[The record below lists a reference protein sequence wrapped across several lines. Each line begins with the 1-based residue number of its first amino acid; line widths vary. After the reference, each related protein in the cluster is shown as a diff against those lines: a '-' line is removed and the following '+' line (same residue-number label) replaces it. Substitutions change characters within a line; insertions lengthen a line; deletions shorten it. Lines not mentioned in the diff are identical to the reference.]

1 MALSVGGLGS
11 GMDIDGLIKNLMAIE
26 SRPLLQLQQKEA
38 LLQQKISAVG
48 MVKGA
53 VTTFQ
58 SAVKALQDASK
69 FVSFKG
75 TSSSTEHIDISASSK
90 APTGSFSV
98 KVLQLA
104 QEQKLAS
111 GSFASAQSAIT
122 GGGDTTLT
130 FSFGTTGKDG
140 FTQDTDRAPKKVT
153 IPANATLEDIR
164 DAVNKADVGVNAS
177 IVNDGSGYKLVYSSK
192 ETGTKSTMKVE
203 ASDAALHKVATH
215 DALGNKLTDAATGKP
230 LLTEVQAAKD
240 AKFLLDGIEVT
251 KQGNTVSDAIDG
263 VTLTLKQA
271 HKDTETAA
279 RLSVSKDTSGIK
291 KSLEGLVKGYND
303 LMKSLKDVSGVNLD
317 ATVKPGEARPAGIL
331 NGASIIRT
339 IQNQVRGAFSLPSD
353 NGGAFKLASEFG
365 LTFNADG
372 TMKLDDKL
380 LDKALEKNA
389 DDISKFFATAAVTSD
404 AGISYVGGSSKTQAG
419 EYEVVIT
426 QLLNG
431 TLAGTGKPQT
441 GNAAFA
447 GKFSLEIDGLAVG
460 VNKSFDLTKG
470 APALAEQLQTAIN
483 EAAKKAFD
491 DFNAA
496 APLDKKRT
504 DVPKVSISVDEGGKL
519 VMKSDKTG
527 KDSSIK
533 VIGNGLDFAGF
544 AGAVPI
550 PGGDSVAGTIGGHP
564 AKGDGNKL
572 TGAVGTPVEGLV
584 IEVNG
589 GAGGSRGTVSFTKGF
604 AFDLD
609 QTLEGLV
616 KKDGAIDAFSTG
628 LGESAKVL
636 SSQQEALQ
644 KRLVDTEKRYRAQFS
659 AMDALL
665 AQYNNMSNFLTQQ
678 LAGLSGGN

>member
-48 MVKGA
+48 QVKGA
-53 VTTFQ
+53 VTAFQ
-58 SAVKALQDASK
+58 SAVKALQDAGK
-69 FVSFKG
+69 FVSYKG
-75 TSSSTEHIDISASSK
+75 TTSSEEHVGISASSK
-90 APTGSFSV
+90 APTGSFTV
-98 KVLQLA
+98 EVIRLA

-111 GSFASAQSAIT
+111 GNFASAKSAIT
-122 GGGDTTLT
+122 GDTDSTLT
-130 FSFGTTGKDG
+130 FSSAADPSKP
-140 FTQDTDRAPKKVT
+140 PKSVT

-177 IVNDGSGYKLVYSSK
+177 IVNDGSGYRLVYSSK
-192 ETGTKSTMKVE
+192 NTGTQNTIKVQ
-203 ASDAALHKVATH
+203 ASD
-215 DALGNKLTDAATGKP
+215 DALNQISTHGKDGKP
-230 LLTEVQAAKD
+230 LLTTDGKPMLTEVQAAQD
-240 AKFLLDGIEVT
+240 AKFMLDGIEVT
-251 KQGNTVSDAIDG
+251 KQSNTVSDAIDG
-263 VTLTLKQA
+263 VTLTLKKV
-271 HKDTETAA
+271 HKDEVPA

-291 KSLEGLVKGYND
+291 KSLEGLVNGYND
-303 LMKSLKDVSGVNLD
+303 LMKALKSVSGVNLD

-339 IQNQVRGAFSLPSD
+339 IQNQVRAAFGQSSD

-372 TMKLDDKL
+372 TMKLDDKV

-389 DDISKFFATAAVTSD
+389 DDIAKFFATDAVTTD

-419 EYEVVIT
+419 EYEIVIT

-431 TLAGTGKPQT
+431 TKEADEKPKLTVNADNKDFKIKVDGKEVT
-441 GNAAFA
+441 V
-447 GKFSLEIDGLAVG
+447 S
-460 VNKSFDLTKG
+460 
-470 APALAEQLQTAIN
+470 LAEKTYGSAAELAHAIESGIN
-483 EAAKKAFD
+483 EKLGKD
-491 DFNAA
+491 G
-496 APLDKKRT
+496 
-504 DVPKVSISVDEGGKL
+504 KVSVTVDPDSGKL
-519 VMKSDKTG
+519 AIQSAKTG
-527 KDSSIK
+527 KESS
-533 VIGNGLDFAGF
+533 VELVSGLEFAGF
-544 AGAVPI
+544 KPGAGI

-572 TGAVGTPVEGLV
+572 VGAVGTPVEGLTISV
-584 IEVNG
+584 SG
-589 GAGGSRGTVSFTKGF
+589 GVTGNRGTVSFTKGF

-609 QTLEGLV
+609 QTLEELV
-616 KKDGAIDAFSTG
+616 KKDGAIDAFSKG
-628 LGESAKVL
+628 LSESAKGL
-636 SSQQEALQ
+636 TTQQEQLER
-644 KRLVDTEKRYRAQFS
+644 RLIETEKRYRAQFS

>member
-48 MVKGA
+48 QVKGA

-69 FVSFKG
+69 FVSYKG
-75 TSSSTEHIDISASSK
+75 SSSSTDHVDISASSK

-98 KVLQLA
+98 LVQQLA

-111 GSFASAQSAIT
+111 ETFTSAKSAVTGST
-122 GGGDTTLT
+122 ETTLT
-130 FSFGTTGKDG
+130 FSFGTTAADG
-140 FTQDTDRAPKKVT
+140 SFSSDGSKAPKSVT
-153 IPANATLEDIR
+153 IPPNATLEDIR

-192 ETGTKSTMKVE
+192 NTGTQSTMKVQ
-203 ASDAALHKVATH
+203 ASDAALNGVATH
-215 DALGNKLTDAATGKP
+215 DAAGASTGQ
-230 LLTEVQAAKD
+230 LTEVQAAKD
-240 AKFLLDGIEVT
+240 AKFLLDGIQVT
-251 KQGNTVSDAIDG
+251 KQSNTVTDAIDG
-263 VTLTLKQA
+263 VTLTLKKAQEEG
-271 HKDTETAA
+271 KDSAV

-291 KSLEGLVKGYND
+291 ESLEELVKGYND
-303 LMKSLKDVSGVNLD
+303 LMKTLKDVSGVNLD

-331 NGASIIRT
+331 NGASIIRA
-339 IQNQVRGAFSLPSD
+339 IQSQVRSAFNQTSD

-372 TMKLDDKL
+372 TMKLDDKV

-389 DDISKFFATAAVTSD
+389 DDIAKFFATDAVTSD
-404 AGISYVGGSSKTQAG
+404 AGISYVGGSSKTQPG
-419 EYEVVIT
+419 EYEIVIT

-431 TLAGTGKPQT
+431 TKEAGDKPSSLTVDASNKDFTIKVDGKEVT
-441 GNAAFA
+441 V
-447 GKFSLEIDGLAVG
+447 S
-460 VNKSFDLTKG
+460 
-470 APALAEQLQTAIN
+470 LAEKTYGSAAELAHEIESGIN
-483 EAAKKAFD
+483 GKLGKD
-491 DFNAA
+491 G
-496 APLDKKRT
+496 
-504 DVPKVSISVDEGGKL
+504 KVSVIVDPDSGKL
-519 VMKSDKTG
+519 AIQSAKTG
-527 KDSSIK
+527 KESS
-533 VIGNGLDFAGF
+533 VELVSGLEFAGF
-544 AGAVPI
+544 TAGAGI

-572 TGAVGTPVEGLV
+572 VGAVGSPVEGLTISV
-584 IEVNG
+584 SG
-589 GAGGSRGTVSFTKGF
+589 GMTGNRGTISFTKGF

-616 KKDGAIDAFSTG
+616 KKDGAIDAFSNG
-628 LGESAKVL
+628 LSESAKGL
-636 SSQQEALQ
+636 TKQQEQLER
-644 KRLVDTEKRYRAQFS
+644 RLIETEKRYRAQFS

-678 LAGLSGGN
+678 LAGLSGNN